1 MMLTIL
7 HDTTFKNGLK
17 VEVASAEGAMV
28 SAPSGAMC
36 QLAAALIES
45 GYPADLPVRVV
56 RADPW
61 LCGPPYHVTSVSL
74 RTVAAIDFFADDEG
88 AYGGDD
94 HPPRVTRERPSAVR

>member
-1 MMLTIL
+1 MLTIL

-61 LCGPPYHVTSVSL
+61 LRARPS
-74 RTVAAIDFFADDEG
+74 RDQRFAPDS
-88 AYGGDD
+88 GGD
-94 HPPRVTRERPSAVR
+94 RLLRG